1 MPHGEVVHDGLVAYR
16 KAPLRGVRFALAH
29 HREPISGTE
38 GPALGCEARHANL
51 GALKVEEGGEGAS
64 ALSGQRAKASQALGV
79 LFVSTVRKVQ
89 AGHVHTRGQKALEGL
104 VVIAGRSQGA
114 DHPRAPVTGH
124 NVQDS
129 CFSVR
134 VLAYA
139 LATAG
144 DDLNMFDRD
153 LLSILVCPVSKAPLK
168 LINDEQELACV
179 ASALAYP
186 IRDGIP
192 VLLADEART
201 MGAEELDTLRGEG

>member
-1 MPHGEVVHDGLVAYR
+1 LT
-16 KAPLRGVRFALAH
+16 H
-29 HREPISGTE
+29 HREPIPGTE
-38 GPALGCEARHANL
+38 GPALGPEARYANL
-51 GALKVEEGGEGAS
+51 RALKVEEGGEGAPT
-64 ALSGQRAKASQALGV
+64 LSGEGPEASQALGM

-89 AGHVHTRGQKALEGL
+89 AGNVHARGQKAPEGF

-124 NVQDS
+124 NVQGS

-168 LINDEQELACV
+168 LINDEQELACI